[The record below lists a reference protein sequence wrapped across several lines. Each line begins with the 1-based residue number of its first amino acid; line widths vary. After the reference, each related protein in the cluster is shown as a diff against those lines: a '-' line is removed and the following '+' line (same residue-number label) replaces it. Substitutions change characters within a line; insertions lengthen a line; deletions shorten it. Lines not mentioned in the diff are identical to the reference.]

1 MFRPILTAPPVE
13 LPVSADLC
21 KKHAVVDYDDDDLLI
36 DGYIHAACGLL
47 DGFRGHLGRCIVN
60 QTWQVEKSRF
70 EREWLLPVPD
80 VSAVAIEYS
89 NAAGE
94 ALAVTDT
101 DFIISPISLGT
112 RIRFKS
118 AFKVPGIE
126 ADSSIKLAFTTG
138 YGASAAVPWG
148 LKVAMM
154 QLVTHLHDDRSG
166 AGGLPQSV
174 SDLTAPFRWTRV

>member
-1 MFRPILTAPPVE
+1 MFRPILTVPPAE
-13 LPVSADLC
+13 LPVSAVLC

-60 QTWQVEKSRF
+60 QTWQVEKSCF
-70 EREWLLPVPD
+70 DREWLLPVPD
-80 VSAVAIEYS
+80 VSAVAIEYTNS
-89 NAAGE
+89 AGVTS
-94 ALAVTDT
+94 AVADT
-101 DFIISPISLGT
+101 EYLISPVSLGT

-118 AFKVPGIE
+118 AFEAPGVE
-126 ADSSIKLAFTTG
+126 ADSSIKLAFTAG
-138 YGASAAVPWG
+138 YGASADVPWG

-174 SDLTAPFRWTRV
+174 LDLTAPFRWTRV